1 MHLRNLVVG
10 SLATVA
16 LLAPG
21 RLEAQ
26 SQPGGTVRIG
36 SPTAK
41 VMSRRHAGGEV
52 VLTAHE
58 GDTFELLN
66 REESWYWVM
75 LPVDIHGGR
84 ASGWIQGTDIE
95 GSEYRAA
102 AEQKALEEAQA
113 KAAKEL
119 QKIERER
126 AKADAEEARRQA
138 KADAEEARQ
147 MKLTQEAA
155 AKDAAQRAKQQEIEA
170 RQAAEESR
178 RLREAA
184 EQLER
189 ARREYEN
196 SIKGAVPTTSQSV
209 PQESIAVRSV
219 AAADFGESVLP

>member
-1 MHLRNLVVG
+1 VHFRNLIAG

-16 LLAPG
+16 LFAPG
-21 RLEAQ
+21 QLEAQ
-26 SQPGGTVRIG
+26 SQTGAIRIG
-36 SPTAK
+36 SETAK
-41 VMSRRHAGGEV
+41 VMSRREAGAEV
-52 VLTAHE
+52 LMTVHE
-58 GDTFELLN
+58 GDAFDLLN
-66 REESWYWVM
+66 REGEWYWVM
-75 LPVDIHGGR
+75 LPLDMHGVRR
-84 ASGWIQGTDIE
+84 AGWVHGTNIE

-102 AEQKALEEAQA
+102 AEQRALEEANA

-126 AKADAEEARRQA
+126 AKVAAEEARALKQ
-138 KADAEEARQ
+138 
-147 MKLTQEAA
+147 TQEAA
-155 AKDAAQRAKQQEIEA
+155 AREAAVRAKQEEKEAAQRAKQQEIEA

-196 SIKGAVPTTSQSV
+196 SIKGAVPTTSHVV
-209 PQESIAVRSV
+209 PEHTIATRSV